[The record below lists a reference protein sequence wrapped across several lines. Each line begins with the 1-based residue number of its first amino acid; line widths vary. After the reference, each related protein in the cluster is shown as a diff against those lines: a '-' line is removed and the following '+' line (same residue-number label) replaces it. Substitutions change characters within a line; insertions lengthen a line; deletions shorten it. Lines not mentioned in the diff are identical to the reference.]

1 MSDDAGAA
9 RLAQMPRVTR
19 TWLALREAADAMAR
33 TAELVD
39 ALRDHVQGGAASARP
54 LVVHD
59 FGCGT
64 GSMGRWLAPQLPGP
78 QHWIMYDRDPDLLD
92 QARADMVKTA
102 ADGTPVTV
110 ETRAHDVTRL
120 TSDDLSGASLVT
132 ASALLDLLTAEEVER
147 VAAAC
152 AGAGCP
158 ALLTLSVS
166 GDVEL
171 TPADRLDAEIAA
183 AFNDHQRRNVAGR
196 RLLGPDAVAATVD
209 AFGRHGVP
217 TRVGPSPWTLG
228 AHNAELTAEWFTG
241 WVDAACEQRPDL
253 SAAVAEYARRRRAEL
268 AAGRLAAVVGHHD
281 LLAGV

>member
-1 MSDDAGAA
+1 MSEDAGSAE
-9 RLAQMPRVTR
+9 LAQMPRVTPG
-19 TWLALREAADAMAR
+19 WLALREAADAMAR

-39 ALRDHVQGGAASARP
+39 AVRERIAGGGP
-54 LVVHD
+54 LVIHD
-59 FGCGT
+59 LGCGT

-102 ADGTPVTV
+102 ADGAPVTV

-120 TSDDLSGASLVT
+120 TADELSGAALVT

-147 VAAAC
+147 IAAAC

-166 GDVEL
+166 GDVAL
-171 TPADRLDAEIAA
+171 TPEDRLDAEIAA
-183 AFNDHQRRNVAGR
+183 AFNDHQRRTVAGR
-196 RLLGPDAVAATVD
+196 RLLGPEAIDATVD
-209 AFGRHGVP
+209 AFRRRGVT
-217 TRVGPSPWTLG
+217 TRVGPSPWVLG
-228 AHNAELTAEWFTG
+228 EHDADLTSEWFTG

-253 SAAVAEYARRRRAEL
+253 SAAVAGYAERRRAEL